1 MYLRRLDL
9 KKLVKNRSCFLF
21 GPRSVGKS
29 SLIRSELPNAT
40 YIDLLNDDVFDELA
54 RRPTAISEK
63 IGTSKKLVVIDEVQ
77 KLPKILDEVHR
88 LIESTDLKFL
98 LTGSSA
104 RKLRKDGA
112 NMLGGRAGEARLFP
126 LSWAEI
132 PDFNLLRYLNFGGI
146 PRIYLSKE
154 PQIDLK
160 NYVRTYVS
168 EEIRREAAVRN
179 VERFV
184 RFLEVMALGN
194 AQELNFAAL
203 ASDSGVPV
211 RTIEN
216 HIEVLKDTLMGFELP
231 AFRSKMSRKA
241 VTRSKFFMFDIGVA
255 NHLSERLP
263 LAEGNSDLGPAFEQF
278 IIQEVRT
285 YLSYH
290 GRDDKTYF
298 WRERDTEVDLIVGK
312 ELAIEIK
319 FSKTLKDEHF
329 RGLDTFTKDHPRFK
343 KLIVGRFASRGTRS
357 STDYLPWKIFLED
370 LWSGKIL

>member
-1 MYLRRLDL
+1 MYVRKLDL
-9 KKLVKNRSCFLF
+9 RKLVKSRSCFLF

-29 SLIRSELPNAT
+29 SLIREELADAI
-40 YIDLLNDDVFDELA
+40 YIDLLNDDVYDELA
-54 RRPTAISEK
+54 RRPVALAEK
-63 IGTSKKLVVIDEVQ
+63 VGPTKKLIVIDEVQ

-88 LIESTDLKFL
+88 LIESKDYRFL

-154 PQIDLK
+154 PEIDLK

-168 EEIRREAAVRN
+168 EEIRREAAVRDI
-179 VERFV
+179 ERFV
-184 RFLEVMALGN
+184 RFLEAMALGN

-231 AFRSKMSRKA
+231 AFRSKTSRKA
-241 VTRSKFFMFDIGVA
+241 VTRSKFFIFDIGVA
-255 NHLSERLP
+255 NHLSEKLP
-263 LAEGNSDLGPAFEQF
+263 LSEGNADLGQAFEQF

-290 GRDDKTYF
+290 GRDDKTCF
-298 WRERDTEVDLIVGK
+298 WRQRDAEVDLIVGK

-319 FSKTLKDEHF
+319 FSKSLKDEHF
-329 RGLDTFTKDHPRFK
+329 KGLETFTKDHPRFK
-343 KLIVGRFASRGTRS
+343 KMIVGRFPSKGTRS
-357 STDYLPWKIFLED
+357 NTDYLPWKIFLED